1 MFTHKLI
8 KVVSGFDKKEM
19 TRFREFAFS
28 PYLNKHEEV
37 QRLVGYLEKTYPRFS
52 EETCGRKTI
61 FPAVFP
67 GQAPDHSRLAVV
79 FSYTQKLVENFLIQE
94 ACKKETLSRQFMLLG
109 EWCTRKQ
116 FDLYENLLAK
126 TEQDLSRSPWR
137 DGRHFQDMHLIAAEA
152 DHFFTHAKKEERL
165 GSLEQ
170 KQRCLDIYY
179 LSEKLKDAVEM
190 QIRRNLRQF
199 DYSSRL
205 LEYVLREVQENLEN
219 YAKIPAILLYYQLY
233 RMFSETEHR
242 YYHEARATLLAAKP
256 LLPGPE
262 LAAIYN
268 YFQNYC
274 IREINRNEDI
284 FLEELFQLY
293 QVQLEQDLLLESGYL
308 PEWHYKNI
316 TTTAIRLGKLDW
328 TKHFLEQQKE
338 KLRPELADNAYRF
351 NLAAYFH
358 ACEQYDKVLELL
370 TQVTYSDIRY
380 SLGAKA
386 LLLRTYY
393 ELEEDEALFSL
404 VDSFRQFL
412 QRHQLLADSRRNGYD
427 HLFRFTRKMTLLRA
441 VFGFTSL
448 KKIKQDLDRLT
459 REIDAAP
466 SVFNKNWLLQKVQ
479 ALRREL
485 E

>member
-1 MFTHKLI
+1 MYSHKLI
-8 KVVSGFDKKEM
+8 KIVAGLSRKEM
-19 TRFREFAFS
+19 TRFREFSLS
-28 PYLNKHEEV
+28 PYFNKHEEV
-37 QRLVGYLEKTYPRFS
+37 RRLVGYLDKLYPHFS
-52 EETCGRKTI
+52 EVSCARESV

-67 GQAPDHSRLAVV
+67 GQAPEHSRLAVV
-79 FSYTQKLVENFLIQE
+79 FSYTQKLVEKFLVQE
-94 ACKKETLSRQFMLLG
+94 AYKKETLSQQFMLLG
-109 EWCTRKQ
+109 EWRTRKQ
-116 FDLYENLLAK
+116 FELYENLLTK
-126 TEQDLSRSPWR
+126 TEQDLSQSPWR

-190 QIRRNLRQF
+190 RIRRNLRHF

-205 LEYVLREVQENLEN
+205 LDYVLQEVEKNLEN
-219 YAKIPAILLYYQLY
+219 YAQTPAILLYYQLY
-233 RMFSETEHR
+233 RMFSETDHR
-242 YYHEARATLLAAKP
+242 YYHEARTTLLAAKP
-256 LLPGPE
+256 LLPPAE

-274 IREINRNEDI
+274 IREINRNEDV
-284 FLEELFQLY
+284 FLEELFELY
-293 QVQLEQDLLLESGYL
+293 QIQLDQDLLSEGGYL

-316 TTTAIRLGKLDW
+316 TTTAIRLDKLDW
-328 TKHFLEQQKE
+328 ARHFLEQYKE
-338 KLRPELADNAYRF
+338 KLRPELAENAYRF

-358 ACEQYDKVLELL
+358 ACEAYDKVLELL

-412 QRHQLLADSRRNGYD
+412 QRHHLLADSRRNGYD
-427 HLFRFTRKMTLLRA
+427 HLFRFTRKAAQLRA
-441 VFGFTSL
+441 ASGFTPS
-448 KKIKQDLDRLT
+448 KKIRQDLDQLA
-459 REIDAAP
+459 REIEKAP
-466 SVFNKNWLLQKVQ
+466 AVFNKSWLQQKV
-479 ALRREL
+479 REL
-485 E
+485 MGSL